1 MIDEVEYRKV
11 CDLDHVWEGEMDV
24 FEVDEEDEEI
34 MCPYCG
40 TLGDSPL

>member
-1 MIDEVEYRKV
+1 MKE
-11 CDLDHVWEGEMDV
+11 
-24 FEVDEEDEEI
+24 FEVNDEDEEV